1 MFKSK
6 SPFTVRREGNGNGED
21 EDEEERQGSLEEE
34 KGKVRSGTGSRCM
47 EDIY

>member
-21 EDEEERQGSLEEE
+21 EEKRQGSLEEE